1 MRDFR
6 QTTPPE
12 RVAQE
17 ANELADLGWDRVTIS
32 RIETGKR
39 ALTIEEFV
47 FLPAI
52 LFAATGR
59 RTSMAGLLKM
69 AEFKGPRPLSIG
81 NLVIEEGE
89 ARPRNDYEPIAKRQA
104 RETLELYEKAAS
116 TQADADAS
124 DTRPTKA
131 PKAGRSGRKA

>member
-17 ANELADLGWDRVTIS
+17 ANELAGLGWDRVTIS

-59 RTSMAGLLKM
+59 RTSMAGLLEM
-69 AEFKGPRPLSIG
+69 AEFRGPRPISIE
-81 NLVIEEGE
+81 NLVIEQGE
-89 ARPRNDYEPIAKRQA
+89 ARPRDDYEPIAKREA
-104 RETLELYEKAAS
+104 RETLERYE
-116 TQADADAS
+116 
-124 DTRPTKA
+124 
-131 PKAGRSGRKA
+131 GNE